1 MALANQGSLTGN
13 GTRCGSCVLGGEFLP
28 FEVNRGLSPL
38 ALTRG
43 VGNDRP
49 VWQLEHIPLPEL
61 VS

>member
-1 MALANQGSLTGN
+1 M
-13 GTRCGSCVLGGEFLP
+13 RSCVLGGEFLP

-61 VS
+61 GS